1 MSTFYKC
8 DRCGKELKSWDC
20 IVIMNFKGTF
30 VYESE
35 CPTIYKFGKF
45 GDFGEDVHF
54 CKSCTEDFEKFL
66 SEKKLQEDKESRE

>member
-20 IVIMNFKGTF
+20 ITIMNFKGSF

-35 CPTIYKFGKF
+35 CPTIYKFGNF
-45 GDFGEDVHF
+45 DEDIHF
-54 CKSCTEDFEKFL
+54 CRSCTEDFEKFL
-66 SEKKLQEDKESRE
+66 CEKKLQENKELKE